1 MFLTHDYSIARG
13 IEAVFGKSWD
23 EKKTPHFVR
32 KIEIGEN
39 CFIGARSVILPG
51 TTIGNNCIIG
61 AGSVVRGHIEDNS
74 IVVGNPALVVD
85 NTKAWVKRHIDKRDI
100 INEIK

>member
-1 MFLTHDYSIARG
+1 M
-13 IEAVFGKSWD
+13 
-23 EKKTPHFVR
+23 R

-74 IVVGNPALVVD
+74 IVVGNPAIVVSKTTD
-85 NTKAWVKRHIDKRDI
+85 WTKRHIEKGDIVNNVKEDRDTDI
-100 INEIK
+100 S